1 MHRRPASVLSCLLAV
16 FSIFPPKAPV
26 AAPAGG
32 ARERAAW
39 RAGCG
44 ERGLPFFRR
53 PEGPHCPASRGPHCG
68 SAARP
73 PVPARH
79 KPFAWSPWSF
89 FFWDRPVLRVRDQEK
104 KAPLRFFSLSS
115 SPGSSF
121 RDLPDFDFPLSCHQM
136 ENVVKTTG
144 SHFKTT

>member
-1 MHRRPASVLSCLLAV
+1 M
-16 FSIFPPKAPV
+16 
-26 AAPAGG
+26 AGG
-32 ARERAAW
+32 L
-39 RAGCG
+39 
-44 ERGLPFFRR
+44 RG
-53 PEGPHCPASRGPHCG
+53 
-68 SAARP
+68 ARP
-73 PVPARH
+73 PLLQETRRSPLPCVPRATLRQRCPSPCH